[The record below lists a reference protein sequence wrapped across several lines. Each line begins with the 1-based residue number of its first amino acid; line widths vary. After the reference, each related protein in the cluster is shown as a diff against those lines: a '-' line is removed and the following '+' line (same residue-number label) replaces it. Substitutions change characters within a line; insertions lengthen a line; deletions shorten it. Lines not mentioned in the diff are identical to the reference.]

1 MEKIQEIV
9 AKYNEGL
16 ADPAEVRQIEQWLEA
31 GIISLTDLRNLSDLE
46 RELHQTSDPVPSMN
60 LDARFAAMVARE
72 KELQPTIKKAVTLWP
87 QLAVAASLTVAG
99 FLAGYYLQKPS
110 GDVTQLAQ
118 QVNEMKE
125 MMMLTLLEKESAS
138 ERLRAVSLTSDMTEV
153 SDKVANAL
161 FQTLNSDPN
170 VNVRLAAIEAMRP
183 YTKNNRVREGLIQSI
198 ALQNSP
204 LVQVALADLMVT
216 IQAKQSITALKKIL
230 EDKRTPKD
238 VREKIK
244 KNIEVLILSEV

>member
-31 GIISLTDLRNLSDLE
+31 GTISLTDLRNLSDLE
-46 RELHQTSDPVPSMN
+46 RELNQASDPVPSMN

-72 KELQPTIKKAVTLWP
+72 KELQPVVKKQVSLWP
-87 QLAVAASLTVAG
+87 QLAVAASLALVG

-118 QVNEMKE
+118 QVSEMKE

-138 ERLRAVSLTSDMTEV
+138 ERLRAVSLTNDMAEV
-153 SDKVANAL
+153 SDKVSKAL

-198 ALQNSP
+198 ALQDSP
-204 LVQVALADLMVT
+204 LVQVALADLMVA
-216 IQAKQSITALKKIL
+216 IQAKQSVTELKKIM
-230 EDKRTPKD
+230 EDKRTPKE

-244 KNIEVLILSEV
+244 KNIEVLI

>member
-1 MEKIQEIV
+1 MNTRIKEIL

-16 ADPAEVRQIEQWLEA
+16 ADPAEVKQIEQWLEE
-31 GIISLTDLRNLSDLE
+31 GTISLTDLRNLSDLE
-46 RELHQTSDPVPSMN
+46 RELNQLPDPMPSMN
-60 LDARFAAMVARE
+60 LDTRFAAMVARE
-72 KELQPTIKKAVTLWP
+72 KELQPVVKPTVSLWP
-87 QLAVAASLTVAG
+87 QLAVAASLAVAG
-99 FLAGYYLQKPS
+99 FLVGYYLQKPS

-118 QVNEMKE
+118 QVSEMKE

-138 ERLRAVSLTSDMTEV
+138 ERLRAVSLTSDMVEV
-153 SDKVANAL
+153 SDKVSGAL

-198 ALQNSP
+198 ALQDSP
-204 LVQVALADLMVT
+204 LVQLALADLMVT
-216 IQAKQSITALKKIL
+216 IQAKQSVTELKKIID
-230 EDKRTPKD
+230 DKRTPRD

-244 KNIEVLILSEV
+244 KNIEVLI

>member
-244 KNIEVLILSEV
+244 KNIEVLI

>member
-1 MEKIQEIV
+1 MNTRVNEIL

-16 ADPAEVRQIEQWLEA
+16 ADPAEVKQIEQWLEA
-31 GIISLTDLRNLSDLE
+31 GTISLTDLRNLSDLE
-46 RELHQTSDPVPSMN
+46 RALNQATDPVPSMD
-60 LDARFAAMVARE
+60 LDARFAAMLARE
-72 KELQPTIKKAVTLWP
+72 KEILPVEKKTISLWP
-87 QLAVAASLTVAG
+87 QLAMAASLAVAG
-99 FLAGYYLQKPS
+99 FLGGYYLQRPS
-110 GDVTQLAQ
+110 ADVGQLAQ

-125 MMMLTLLEKESAS
+125 MMMLTLLEKESAA
-138 ERLRAVSLTSDMTEV
+138 ERLRAVSLTSDMVDV
-153 SDKVANAL
+153 SEKVSGAL

-183 YTKNNRVREGLIQSI
+183 YTRNNRVREGLIQSI
-198 ALQNSP
+198 ALQDSP

-216 IQAKQSITALKKIL
+216 IQAKQSVAELKKII

-244 KNIEVLILSEV
+244 KNIEVLI